1 MSDAEQ
7 LSEPVIHRSNDQ
19 TVRLTPRAGRA
30 GTDHDREVPEID
42 LLSPLTIRG
51 VSFRNRIA
59 MSPMCEYSAQD
70 GFANDWHLVHLGS
83 RAAGGPALIMVE
95 ATAVTAEGR
104 ISPGDL
110 GIWKDEHIEP
120 LARIAKFVHSQGA
133 VAGIQLAH
141 AGRKASCDLAWKGG
155 ASLKSS
161 EQGGWPVVGPSPVP
175 FDEADP
181 VPTPLDQ
188 AGIDGVIDAFEAG
201 ARRALKAGFKVIE
214 IHAAHG
220 YLLHEFL
227 SPISNHRND
236 RYGGSLENRMRL
248 LVQVAER
255 LRRLMPGEVPLF
267 VRISATDWVA
277 GGWDIEQSVE
287 LARQLKGVGVDL
299 IDVSSGGVVPR
310 ARIPVAKGYQV
321 PFARRIRE
329 EVDIRTGAVGLITE
343 PHDADEIITGG
354 CANLV
359 FIAREM
365 LREPYWALKAQQAL
379 GEEPGWP
386 IQYGYVL
393 KRRAK

>member
-1 MSDAEQ
+1 M
-7 LSEPVIHRSNDQ
+7 SEPVIYQSYEQ
-19 TVRLTPRAGRA
+19 TVRLIPRAGRA

-83 RAAGGPALIMVE
+83 RAAGGAALIMVE

-181 VPTPLDQ
+181 VPIPLDE

-201 ARRALKAGFKVIE
+201 ARRALKAGFKVLE

-236 RYGGSLENRMRL
+236 RYGASLENRMRL

-299 IDVSSGGVVPR
+299 IDVSSGGTVPY

-379 GEEPGWP
+379 GEEPAWP